1 MILLLDDSS
10 YTYTSTG
17 RLWLGW
23 ELKNM
28 RPPTGSFFDLS
39 TGVFWPMV
47 YYIAS
52 TSYQSES
59 SHISANWIFIADTQL
74 PPSWSPPHNPASH
87 WQKEKF
93 SLSFCQEDL
102 KHETML
108 IDCGTRL
115 KWSPGLLK
123 GKCIKCD
130 RRVKG
135 MGGLQRF
142 LSKAG
147 LERIVKR
154 LSLIGS
160 LLLRPWPQIGKRG
173 TQEKLP
179 SSALF

>member
-1 MILLLDDSS
+1 MAGGVLYSKYVLPVGEFTYLSKLNFHCR
-10 YTYTSTG
+10 YTTST
-17 RLWLGW
+17 
-23 ELKNM
+23 
-28 RPPTGSFFDLS
+28 
-39 TGVFWPMV
+39 
-47 YYIAS
+47 
-52 TSYQSES
+52 
-59 SHISANWIFIADTQL
+59 QL
-74 PPSWSPPHNPASH
+74 VPPHNPASH

-135 MGGLQRF
+135 RGGLQRF